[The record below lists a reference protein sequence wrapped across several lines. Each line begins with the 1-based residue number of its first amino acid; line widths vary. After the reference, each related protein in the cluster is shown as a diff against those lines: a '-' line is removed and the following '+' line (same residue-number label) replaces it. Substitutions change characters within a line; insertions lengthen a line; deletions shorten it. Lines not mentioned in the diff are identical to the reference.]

1 MKLKKDYCSVINIA
15 LFIITLVFG
24 TIAIKRTNNTRDIIE
39 NIEYVD
45 STNTFNKIYYDTK
58 ISNLKKKNKELYD
71 SLKTCRDQITYLV
84 QFKYEKTYSTG
95 KVSTKEKPK
104 QTVKPIEVDTTST
117 TYEYSNSEKDTLNY
131 RLKINSQKEPNWYSL
146 DVTVSDKFTIVN
158 KSDGE
163 GMNMISI
170 HGENEGNVSDVTVF
184 KKKDKSY
191 RLKDHIYT
199 GPTVTAG
206 YDMLN
211 NNFGVMV
218 GWSVGY
224 KF

>member
-1 MKLKKDYCSVINIA
+1 MKDKKAFFCTLANVI
-15 LFIITLVFG
+15 LFVATIVFG
-24 TIAIKRTNNTRDIIE
+24 AIAIKRTNNTRNLIDNVEFI
-39 NIEYVD
+39 D
-45 STNTFNKIYYDTK
+45 STNKFNKIYYDTT
-58 ISNLKKKNKELYD
+58 INNLKKKNAELYD
-71 SLKTCRDQITYLV
+71 SLKDCRDQITYLV

-95 KVSTKEKPK
+95 KVKPK
-104 QTVKPIEVDTTST
+104 KETTIPDTTSI
-117 TYEYSNSEKDTLNY
+117 TYEYGNSETDTLNY

-158 KSDGE
+158 KSGDDGMNLITIDGE
-163 GMNMISI
+163 N
-170 HGENEGNVSDVTVF
+170 HGDISDVTVF

>member
-45 STNTFNKIYYDTK
+45 STNTFNKIYYDTQ

-117 TYEYSNSEKDTLNY
+117 TYEYSNSE
-131 RLKINSQKEPNWYSL
+131 RI
-146 DVTVSDKFTIVN
+146 
-158 KSDGE
+158 
-163 GMNMISI
+163 
-170 HGENEGNVSDVTVF
+170 
-184 KKKDKSY
+184 
-191 RLKDHIYT
+191 R
-199 GPTVTAG
+199 
-206 YDMLN
+206 
-211 NNFGVMV
+211 
-218 GWSVGY
+218 
-224 KF
+224 

>member
-1 MKLKKDYCSVINIA
+1 MKPKKSYCTTINIV
-15 LFIITLVFG
+15 LFIVTFVFG

-45 STNTFNKIYYDTK
+45 STNTFNKIYYDTQ

-84 QFKYEKTYSTG
+84 QFKYEKKYSTG
-95 KVSTKEKPK
+95 KVLTKPNKKDEKK
-104 QTVKPIEVDTTST
+104 ENADTVST
-117 TYEYSNSEKDTLNY
+117 TYEYANSEKDTLNY
-131 RLKINSQKEPNWYSL
+131 VLKINSQKEPNWYLL

-158 KSDGE
+158 KSGDD
-163 GMNMISI
+163 GMNLITI
-170 HGENEGNVSDVTVF
+170 NGENHGDISDVTVF

-191 RLKDHIYT
+191 KLKDHIYT

>member
-1 MKLKKDYCSVINIA
+1 MKDKKAFFCTLANVI
-15 LFIITLVFG
+15 LFVATIVFG
-24 TIAIKRTNNTRDIIE
+24 AIAIKRTNNTRNLIDNVEFI
-39 NIEYVD
+39 D
-45 STNTFNKIYYDTK
+45 STNKFNKIYYDT
-58 ISNLKKKNKELYD
+58 
-71 SLKTCRDQITYLV
+71 TYLV

-95 KVSTKEKPK
+95 KVKPK
-104 QTVKPIEVDTTST
+104 KETTIPDTTSI
-117 TYEYSNSEKDTLNY
+117 TYEYGNSETDTLNY

-158 KSDGE
+158 KSGDDGMNLITIDGE
-163 GMNMISI
+163 N
-170 HGENEGNVSDVTVF
+170 HGDISDVTVF

>member
-1 MKLKKDYCSVINIA
+1 M
-15 LFIITLVFG
+15 
-24 TIAIKRTNNTRDIIE
+24 
-39 NIEYVD
+39 
-45 STNTFNKIYYDTK
+45 
-58 ISNLKKKNKELYD
+58 
-71 SLKTCRDQITYLV
+71 
-84 QFKYEKTYSTG
+84 
-95 KVSTKEKPK
+95 
-104 QTVKPIEVDTTST
+104 
-117 TYEYSNSEKDTLNY
+117 
-131 RLKINSQKEPNWYSL
+131 